1 MTRFILLF
9 YPTFIFQT
17 ELKFKNFSIT
27 PSRLFRVS
35 SLKIFPPRNFLQAHH
50 QTNNPPQNI
59 NHMILTDKDIT
70 ISKNNHIVYLGV
82 ELPLTKDNLTDYVAQ
97 TDCHWTELLLHH
109 YNSQMTQRDIKL
121 NKLLNDNPQ

>member
-1 MTRFILLF
+1 
-9 YPTFIFQT
+9 
-17 ELKFKNFSIT
+17 
-27 PSRLFRVS
+27 
-35 SLKIFPPRNFLQAHH
+35 
-50 QTNNPPQNI
+50 
-59 NHMILTDKDIT
+59 MILTDKDIT